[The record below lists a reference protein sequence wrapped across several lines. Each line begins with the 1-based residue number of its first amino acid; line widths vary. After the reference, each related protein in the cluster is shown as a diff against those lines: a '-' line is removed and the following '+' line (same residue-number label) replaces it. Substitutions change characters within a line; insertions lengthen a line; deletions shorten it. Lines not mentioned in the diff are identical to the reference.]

1 MIWVLKRKVSYLRK
15 KMDLV
20 GEGYHHE
27 LILREVLAIEGSIL
41 ALSMLTLDQA
51 HDVRMKT
58 RDIAEQMRKKPP
70 VETVCT

>member
-1 MIWVLKRKVSYLRK
+1 MIWVLKKKVSYLRK
-15 KMDLV
+15 KMALV
-20 GEGYHHE
+20 GKGYHYD

-58 RDIAEQMRKKPP
+58 RNIAEQIRDPA
-70 VETVCT
+70 ETVCA